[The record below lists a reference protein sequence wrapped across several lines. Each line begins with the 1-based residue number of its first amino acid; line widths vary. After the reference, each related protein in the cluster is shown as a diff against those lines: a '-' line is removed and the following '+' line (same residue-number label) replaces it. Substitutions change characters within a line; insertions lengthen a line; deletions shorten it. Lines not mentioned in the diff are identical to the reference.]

1 MTQGSTRARVL
12 HWFVRGGVA
21 RTADGTEVAIDV
33 DPRVVGRDEGAHIKV
48 ADPEVSAVHCELR
61 AVNEGVLV
69 RDLGSTNG
77 TFVGGLRVREGVI
90 TTRSEILVGQTRIVV
105 EPTTDKQR
113 VDVGFADR
121 FGELVGSSPKM
132 RRVFGV
138 LEKVAKTPLS
148 ILILGETG
156 TGKEVVARSV
166 HLASERREGPF
177 VVVDCGSIP
186 ATLAESL
193 LFGHEKGSF
202 TGATERKKG
211 ALAEAHGGTL
221 FLDELGELPI
231 DIQPKLLRAL
241 AERQVK
247 RVGGSAFEPID
258 VRVLAA
264 TRRDLAA
271 EMNAGRFRSDLFFR
285 IAQVRVE
292 LPSLRERL
300 DDLAMLVDEVCK
312 RSGRPDASGVVI
324 DWIER
329 RLGSYD
335 WPGNV
340 RELVNVVQVAATLA
354 DTPEAID
361 DVLTL
366 ARDAGDNGPQRP
378 QTAFAEAKRGA
389 ISSFEREYFTQLS
402 RGAKGNVSEMAR
414 QSGMERHHVR
424 AYLRKY
430 GIEKT

>member
-12 HWFVRGGVA
+12 HWFVRGGIA
-21 RTADGTEVAIDV
+21 RTPDGKELTVDV
-33 DPRVVGRDEGAHIKV
+33 DPVVVGREEGAHIRLS
-48 ADPEVSAVHCELR
+48 DQEVSSIHCELR
-61 AVNEGVLV
+61 AVNEGILV

-77 TFVGGLRVREGVI
+77 SFVGSVRIREGIV
-90 TTRSEILVGQTRIVV
+90 TTKSELLVGQTKIAL
-105 EPTTDKQR
+105 EPQQAKQK
-113 VDVGFADR
+113 VDVGFSDR
-121 FGELVGSSPKM
+121 FGELVGASPKM

-156 TGKEVVARSV
+156 TGKEVVAKSV
-166 HLASERREGPF
+166 HLASERKDKPF

-186 ATLAESL
+186 GSLAESL
-193 LFGHEKGSF
+193 LFGHEKGAF
-202 TGATERKKG
+202 TGATDRKKG
-211 ALAEAHGGTL
+211 ALADADGGTL
-221 FLDELGELPI
+221 FLDELGELPL
-231 DIQPKLLRAL
+231 DLQPKLLRAL

-264 TRRDLAA
+264 TRRDLSV
-271 EMNAGRFRSDLFFR
+271 EMNAGRFRSDLYFR

-292 LPSLRERL
+292 LAPLRERL
-300 DDLAMLVDEVCK
+300 DDLPLLVEEVCK
-312 RSGRPDASGVVI
+312 RAGKPGATDVVL
-324 DWIER
+324 DWIEK
-329 RLGSYD
+329 RLAGHD

-340 RELVNVVQVAATLA
+340 RELVNVAQVAATLA

-366 ARDAGDNGPQRP
+366 ARDGNEAPRAP
-378 QTAFAEAKRGA
+378 QTAFAESKRA
-389 ISSFEREYFTQLS
+389 AVASFERDYFTQLA

-430 GIEKT
+430 GIEKS